1 MIVQDVEYEHAG
13 DKGEPRTEVHQPGHG
28 SAESVLALEYAGE
41 CGKQQVHHSKYQG
54 HVKGYDK
61 EDRRPKQEHSRS
73 NKYLDDNLMWGERVS
88 GKLRAKMMVS
98 GVSAETGSF
107 AL

>member
-1 MIVQDVEYEHAG
+1 M
-13 DKGEPRTEVHQPGHG
+13 KRPRLTSGLNQIIG
-28 SAESVLALEYAGE
+28 SSRFSGRCCCTPSAFDCAGE